1 MFKKKKDYCLQ
12 LKIYIKIQ
20 PRYYYFTGVYITN
33 KKLRDLLEIR
43 NFSFCVQKPSF
54 RISARPCN
62 IVYMYIYLLCSIGK
76 HSWLSALLQI
86 WNCAMIY
93 GLCRS
98 TLLTALFSRPSL
110 GRIVRGSNSKEIAF
124 QNGILFPGTCIAM
137 YFFRHLTALSWAIW
151 KELRQLDLFKNWM
164 AYPVCSFQA
173 NSVQNLH
180 SKIEFDYTD
189 RACVYFSSIVCT
201 CRTLGAIKEKKII
214 VWYFSFFTVILFFF
228 FIKD

>member
-1 MFKKKKDYCLQ
+1 MALKTQSYKYKDYRIDVQKKKDYCLQ

-33 KKLRDLLEIR
+33 KKLHDLLEIR

-62 IVYMYIYLLCSIGK
+62 ILYMYIYLLCPIGK

-98 TLLTALFSRPSL
+98 TFLTALFSRPFV
-110 GRIVRGSNSKEIAF
+110 GKDCVRLQFKGDCVSKRNIISWHMHHHVFLQTFNSA
-124 QNGILFPGTCIAM
+124 
-137 YFFRHLTALSWAIW
+137 
-151 KELRQLDLFKNWM
+151 
-164 AYPVCSFQA
+164 
-173 NSVQNLH
+173 
-180 SKIEFDYTD
+180 
-189 RACVYFSSIVCT
+189 
-201 CRTLGAIKEKKII
+201 
-214 VWYFSFFTVILFFF
+214 
-228 FIKD
+228 

>member
-1 MFKKKKDYCLQ
+1 MALKTQSYKYKDYRIDVQKKKDYCLQ

-33 KKLRDLLEIR
+33 KKLHDLLEIR

-62 IVYMYIYLLCSIGK
+62 ILYMYIYLLCSIGK

-98 TLLTALFSRPSL
+98 TFLTALFSRPSS
-110 GRIVRGSNSKEIAF
+110 GRIVWGSNSKEIAF
-124 QNGILFPGTCIAM
+124 QNGILFPGTCITM

-173 NSVQNLH
+173 NSVQNL
-180 SKIEFDYTD
+180 
-189 RACVYFSSIVCT
+189 
-201 CRTLGAIKEKKII
+201 
-214 VWYFSFFTVILFFF
+214 SFKNRIWLYWPCMCIF
-228 FIKD
+228 FIDCLHMSYFRST